1 MEENKKPENMT
12 VYRKKG
18 MTVLGGILSLLL
30 AASLIALITV
40 AYILTPEETIK
51 DVKTFII
58 IAYVG
63 VGIASFVLLLF
74 AVLNFNNLRYPVILA
89 TDEKGIYDYSGFVH
103 GGFIPWDDILKIT
116 GGGRKIE
123 AFLDVLEDG
132 SLTDVKIELRNYKLT
147 FANRSG
153 LWRALYYMTGFG
165 CVKLRTLCSALSKK
179 NTYALLSERL
189 NYYTQNLKD

>member
-1 MEENKKPENMT
+1 MT

-103 GGFIPWDDILKIT
+103 GGFIPWDGISTIT
-116 GGGRKIE
+116 GGGQK
-123 AFLDVLEDG
+123 
-132 SLTDVKIELRNYKLT
+132 
-147 FANRSG
+147 NRSIP
-153 LWRALYYMTGFG
+153 
-165 CVKLRTLCSALSKK
+165 
-179 NTYALLSERL
+179 
-189 NYYTQNLKD
+189 